1 MLIKVT
7 ACAVALTLCFSVPHL
22 KSKAQNWYFKP
33 ASDEKQPICCPEQAV
48 FAKEN
53 GCIFLGNA
61 DEKRIYLTF
70 DAGYENGNVE
80 KILDVLKAENVPGAF
95 FVLPQIIRE
104 NTYLIQR
111 MKSEGHLICNHS
123 RFHRNMSKVTDFE
136 KFKEELLSAEQV
148 LFDVTGYE
156 MDKFYRPPEGA
167 FSRENLEFANRMGYK
182 TVFWSL
188 AYADWDDKKQMAQD
202 KALSLLE
209 SRTHNGAVVLL
220 HPTSDTNAEIL
231 DDYIKNM
238 KAKGYE
244 FCSLSDFK
252 A

>member
-1 MLIKVT
+1 MLKKTISCVLM
-7 ACAVALTLCFSVPHL
+7 LTLCFSVPHF
-22 KSKAQNWYFKP
+22 KAKAQNWYFKP
-33 ASDEKQPICCPEQAV
+33 QDNGKQPVCCPEMAA

-53 GCIFLGNA
+53 GGIFLGNA
-61 DEKRIYLTF
+61 DEKKIYLTF

-80 KILDVLKAENVPGAF
+80 KILDVLKEQNVPGAF

-104 NTYLIQR
+104 NTDLIHR
-111 MKSEGHLICNHS
+111 MKNEGHLICNHS

-148 LFDVTGYE
+148 LDDVTGYK
-156 MDKFYRPPEGA
+156 MDKYYRPPEGA

-188 AYADWDDKKQMAQD
+188 AYADWDDKKQMSPE
-202 KALSLLE
+202 KALSLIE
-209 SRTHNGAVVLL
+209 SRTHNGAVILL
-220 HPTSDTNAEIL
+220 HPTSSTNAAIL
-231 DDYIKNM
+231 GDYIKEM

-244 FCSLSDFK
+244 FCSLSEFK